1 MATQDVY
8 ELPLNT
14 RVKDAI
20 QVGLE
25 GQRIRRISSVLLAAK
40 IIDEKVLSSTLI
52 AKNQNQS
59 AELSYF
65 QTGLPENLIPQTQVG
80 STPIRPHRL

>member
-1 MATQDVY
+1 MATQDIY
-8 ELPLNT
+8 GLPLNT

-20 QVGLE
+20 QVAGGTKDQADL
-25 GQRIRRISSVLLAAK
+25 QRFISSAK